1 MSVPKKSADYLT
13 PERLAED
20 ARIRTEVEAEFPDL
34 KARATQLH
42 EDKMRNG
49 TVPRIAINEMR
60 IERTRQKLTDDELM
74 ACSGL
79 DRSSLASM
87 AGRDA
92 NPTIKTMEAYAAAL
106 GKKLLI
112 VFADEGDT
120 EAS

>member
-20 ARIRTEVEAEFPDL
+20 ARVRAEVEAEFPDL

-60 IERTRQKLTDDELM
+60 IERTRQKLTDNELM

-79 DRSSLASM
+79 DHSSLASM